1 MFDLTTFFSTYVALV
16 CAFATI
22 EAFTIMLGLYLAKQ
36 QKQKQAALEAEFAKA
51 LAEGRMP
58 EGMDPMAMMMGAGGA
73 PGGMPMQMPPGMME
87 AMGNPTTVSGGD
99 ANATVAADEF
109 GNYL

>member
-16 CAFATI
+16 AAFATI
-22 EAFTIMLGLYLAKQ
+22 EAFTILLGLYLTKQ
-36 QKQKQAALEAEFAKA
+36 QKQKQAAMEAEFAKA

-58 EGMDPMAMMMGAGGA
+58 EGINPLQMMMGGG
-73 PGGMPMQMPPGMME
+73 GGMPMAIPPGMME

-99 ANATVAADEF
+99 VKKADAGDEF
-109 GNYL
+109 GQYL

>member
-1 MFDLTTFFSTYVALV
+1 MFDLTTFFSVYVALV

-22 EAFTIMLGLYLAKQ
+22 EAFTIILGLYLAKQ

-51 LAEGRMP
+51 LAEGKLP
-58 EGMDPMAMMMGAGGA
+58 AGIDPMAMMMNAAGGA
-73 PGGMPMQMPPGMME
+73 GMPMQVPPGMME
-87 AMGNPTTVSGGD
+87 AMGNPTTVSGETGAPD
-99 ANATVAADEF
+99 VADGH